1 MLDFWLN
8 IAQKVIFSI
17 ISFLGGLAVTK
28 MHKYKAEAIQRKQEA
43 EEKDKKLES
52 DLELIKDALRHT
64 LRNVLLSDYDTFT
77 ARGWC
82 SHLEKEEYT
91 ATYITYHNLNGN
103 GVVTH
108 KSQEVLDLPDQPPVK

>member
-1 MLDFWLN
+1 MLDFWLG
-8 IAQKVIFSI
+8 IASKAIWAI
-17 ISFLGGLAVTK
+17 LSFVCGWALTK
-28 MHKYKAEAIQRKQEA
+28 IRKYRAEALQREQQQE
-43 EEKDKKLES
+43 EDDRKLAD

-77 ARGWC
+77 ERGWC

-91 ATYITYHNLNGN
+91 ATYTTYHNLNGN

-108 KSQEVLDLPDQPPVK
+108 KNQEVLNLPDQPPVK

>member
-1 MLDFWLN
+1 MNKIWIDILSKAIWAVLCFICGWALTKIRKYKEQ
-8 IAQKVIFSI
+8 IAQR
-17 ISFLGGLAVTK
+17 
-28 MHKYKAEAIQRKQEA
+28 EQDA
-43 EEKDKKLES
+43 EENDRKLES

-77 ARGWC
+77 TRGWC

-91 ATYITYHNLNGN
+91 ATYNTYHNLNGN

-108 KSQEVLDLPDQPPVK
+108 KNQEVLNLPDQPPVK